1 MARLAISE
9 LTTLRWSLEDDI
21 EHYQA
26 AGVAAIG
33 VWRPKLADLGN
44 DKGAELLAE
53 AELAVSSL
61 QWAGGFTGSDGR
73 SHQDSLSDARL
84 AIQTAATLSA
94 ARIPGVGIGGM
105 RMRPSASSSRVTRR
119 FSRMSL
125 LKPSIQIR

>member
-94 ARIPGVGIGGM
+94 ACLILHSG
-105 RMRPSASSSRVTRR
+105 A
-119 FSRMSL
+119 
-125 LKPSIQIR
+125 